1 MTTYDIINVIAA
13 GGLLGILG
21 QGIRM
26 AVGLKKHSD
35 VNAQKEGQA
44 EPVDGSRLL
53 ISIFIGF
60 IAGALF
66 LLIRGVPKE
75 MNNEFVFSVIAAGYS
90 GTDFIEGLFKTYLSK
105 LNPGKEN
112 TTTATPTPTPT
123 PTPAPV
129 TTATTPTLPAAEL
142 TANTMSASE
151 RDDET
156 STNL

>member
-26 AVGLKKHSD
+26 AIGLKKHSD
-35 VNAQKEGQA
+35 ANAQKPSGEA
-44 EPVDGSRLL
+44 DPVDTGRLM

-66 LLIRGVPKE
+66 LLIRGTDSLKDKE
-75 MNNEFVFSVIAAGYS
+75 FIFSVIAAGYS
-90 GTDFIEGLFKTYLSK
+90 GTDFIEGLFNTYIAK
-105 LNPGKEN
+105 INPKATDTVAVNPN
-112 TTTATPTPTPT
+112 TA
-123 PTPAPV
+123 A
-129 TTATTPTLPAAEL
+129 AAALPASATAAPAQEL
-142 TANTMSASE
+142 PVNTMTAAD
-151 RDDET
+151 RNDET